1 MKMSIGFDVSKAT
14 VDVAVF
20 DGMRINHFKVKNGIG
35 GFDEILCNL
44 KECSLSE
51 TIVTMEATGVYHQK
65 AADYFYRKGF
75 RVQVVNPL
83 IIKRYSE
90 MKMLRA
96 KTDKVDAKI
105 IAKYGFYEEGGL
117 YSPRSEN
124 SLKIIGFLKVLED
137 LHQTKTQNMNR
148 LEALKHCALSIKEV
162 EDIYMRINDG
172 IDTEIKKIEKD
183 ILLLVKIYSPE
194 AYQNLTSIPGIGK
207 RISSALIGYF
217 GNMESFESS
226 KQLASYIGINPSLRI
241 SGTSVRSRGAIS
253 KKGNGYLRKLMYM
266 AALSACRWN
275 RSCKAL
281 YERMLQ
287 RGKDKRVALIAVAN
301 KLIRQAFA
309 IVKYDRRYDQKFCS
323 I

>member
-1 MKMSIGFDVSKAT
+1 MKMSIGFDVSKVT

-20 DGMRINHFKVKNGIG
+20 DGKEINHFKVKNGTG
-35 GFDEILCNL
+35 GFDEILCKL

-51 TIVTMEATGVYHQK
+51 SIVTMEATGVYHQR

-75 RVQVVNPL
+75 KVQVVNPL

-124 SLKIIGFLKVLED
+124 SLKIIGFLKALED
-137 LHQTKTQNMNR
+137 LHQAKTQNMNR
-148 LEALKHCALSIKEV
+148 REALNHCTLSIKEV
-162 EDIYMRINDG
+162 EDIYMRINKG

-183 ILLLVKIYSPE
+183 ILLLVKTYSSE
-194 AYQNLTSIPGIGK
+194 AYQNLTSIPGIGN
-207 RISSALIGYF
+207 RVSSALIGYF
-217 GNMESFESS
+217 ENMESFGSA
-226 KQLASYIGINPSLRI
+226 KQLACYIGINPSPRI
-241 SGTSVRSRGAIS
+241 SGTSIRNRGAIS

-266 AALSACRWN
+266 AALSACRCN
-275 RSCKAL
+275 KSCKAL
-281 YERMLQ
+281 YKRMLDK
-287 RGKDKRVALIAVAN
+287 GKEKRVALIAVAN
-301 KLIRQAFA
+301 KLIRQVFA
-309 IVKYDRRYDQKFCS
+309 IVKYDRRYDPDFCS